1 MDPALLSSVRRA
13 LEGRELECSFRGQ
26 AEQDP
31 FPLTS
36 SLSQHLGWKRERQR
50 VCLVVKVPHLATII
64 EAAEVVMAT
73 MEEEIVEVE
82 LTMTLEII
90 SSNLITVDEEWKLW

>member
-1 MDPALLSSVRRA
+1 M
-13 LEGRELECSFRGQ
+13 
-26 AEQDP
+26 
-31 FPLTS
+31 
-36 SLSQHLGWKRERQR
+36 
-50 VCLVVKVPHLATII
+50 VKVPHLATII

-90 SSNLITVDEEWKLW
+90 SSNLITFDEEWKLW

>member
-36 SLSQHLGWKRERQR
+36 SLSQHLGWKRERHAIQALENLGETPNTS
-50 VCLVVKVPHLATII
+50 VC
-64 EAAEVVMAT
+64 
-73 MEEEIVEVE
+73 
-82 LTMTLEII
+82 
-90 SSNLITVDEEWKLW
+90 